1 MPLELIHVRQR
12 QNHMATTFDFRIS
25 CSRARL
31 KAADSVLL
39 EAHHRIT
46 LLEGELSEFLSS
58 SPVRQLNLAKPFEE
72 IAVPES
78 VIELLEQAHRI
89 QERTE
94 GAFNCTV
101 KSGPLSKQVERP
113 IRWDRNRGVAWRIT
127 PDAWLSFAAIG
138 KGYALDKIRHLIE
151 RNGFTDYLLN
161 AGGSSIVFSGFS
173 APGEPW
179 TWAWSW
185 KRDEQGQDLG
195 ISFTHETGERISI
208 GVSGLHE
215 KGRHLIDPRTGAE
228 AVECQSALV
237 AHPSAGAAD
246 ALSTALFV
254 SKGEFKSAEKLLD
267 SPVPFATATID
278 SQGIPS
284 WNGWFQRF
292 WGSLQVFTAVAFAS
306 ALLLSSS
313 QAFADDESVDLGALG
328 AAKFNPYLFERHGWL
343 VALPAF
349 AVFLVLIHLIRVRRS
364 RLKATQSPPSLM
376 KGTLQ

>member
-1 MPLELIHVRQR
+1 MRQR

-25 CSRARL
+25 CGRSRL
-31 KAADSVLL
+31 KVADSILL

-46 LLEGELSEFLSS
+46 LLEGELSEFLPS

-72 IAVPES
+72 ISVPES

-89 QERTE
+89 QERTD

-101 KSGPLSKQVERP
+101 KSGPLSKEVERP
-113 IRWDRNRGVAWRIT
+113 IAWDRDRKVAWRTT

-138 KGYALDKIRHLIE
+138 KGYALDRIRHLIE

-195 ISFTHETGERISI
+195 ISFVHETGERISI

-215 KGRHLIDPRTGAE
+215 KGRHLIDPRNGSE
-228 AVECQSALV
+228 ATECQSALV
-237 AHPSAGAAD
+237 AHPSAGTAD

-254 SKGEFKSAEKLLD
+254 SKGEFRSAEKLLD
-267 SPVPFATATID
+267 SPVPFATASID

-292 WGSLQVFTAVAFAS
+292 WGSLQIFVGLACAATLLAS
-306 ALLLSSS
+306 AS
-313 QAFADDESVDLGALG
+313 QAWADDEAVDLGALG
-328 AAKFNPYLFERHGWL
+328 ASKFNPYLFERHGWL
-343 VALPAF
+343 MALPIF
-349 AVFLVLIHLIRVRRS
+349 AVFLVLIHLIRFKRS
-364 RLKATQSPPSLM
+364 RLKPPSSM